1 MIGII
6 YYISQKRGL
15 DEFKKIVSNY
25 EKQGIL
31 PLPLGLHLSQY
42 NSYVKFENGD
52 IWKTVRCGD
61 GARGHRWNVA
71 YIEHT
76 IPKEEREQLIYPYG
90 LNYIWCAT
98 NEFY

>member
-6 YYISQKRGL
+6 YYISQKRGIE
-15 DEFKKIVSNY
+15 EFKKITSNY
-25 EKQGIL
+25 ERQGIL
-31 PLPLGLHLSQY
+31 PLPLGLHLSCY

-52 IWKTVRCGD
+52 IWKMVRCGN

-71 YIEHT
+71 YSDHM
-76 IPKEEREQLIYPYG
+76 IPKEDREIFIYPYG

-98 NEFY
+98 KEYY